1 MGERTHKN
9 PMGYKEILPLLIK
22 MSLPIMLSML
32 IQSLYNITDSFF
44 VSKISEKALRATSL
58 SYPIQ
63 IIIISFGVGTGVG
76 INSFISRALG
86 SDNQKMAD
94 RGAMHGLLL
103 VFVSWAVFLIF
114 RVTLLE
120 TFLDFFTADPLVK
133 AMGIQ
138 YLGLITTF
146 SFLSILQIIIEKTIQ
161 GTGNMILPMIIQGV
175 GAITNIILDPI
186 MIFGLLG
193 FPAMGIRGAAIAT
206 LIGQGLGA
214 LLGVL
219 FLLSKRTSL
228 EINFKNFKYT
238 PQIIKDIY
246 AVGFPSI
253 LMQSVTALVTIIL
266 NLIVVKY
273 SELAVSVLGIYFKL
287 ESFILMPVFGLTQ
300 GMLPLIG
307 YNYGA
312 KKKERIDEAYHYSVI
327 LALILM
333 GMGTIMFQIFPRQL
347 MSIFSDNTE
356 MIEMGVYTL
365 RIISIGY
372 IFAAIGITN
381 STYFQ
386 ALGLGRYSL
395 LITSLR
401 QIIIIIPL
409 AYILSFIGLNWI
421 WLAYPVAEV
430 IATLV
435 SSALQ
440 KRAKR
445 KYIDTLEN
453 KNIVTILE

>member
-453 KNIVTILE
+453 KEITII

>member
-1 MGERTHKN
+1 MEERLNKN
-9 PMGYKEILPLLIK
+9 PMGYENILPLLIK

-32 IQSLYNITDSFF
+32 IQSLYNITDSYF

-58 SYPIQ
+58 AYPIQ
-63 IIIISFGVGTGVG
+63 IIIIGFSVGTGIG

-86 SDNQKMAD
+86 SGKQD
-94 RGAMHGLLL
+94 RANKGAMHGLLL
-103 VFVSWAVFLIF
+103 VLFSWAVFLIF
-114 RVTLLE
+114 RVALLE
-120 TFLDFFTADPLVK
+120 RFLDYFTSDPVVK

-146 SFLSILQIIIEKTIQ
+146 SVFSILQITIEKIIQ
-161 GTGNMILPMIIQGV
+161 GTGNMVLPMIIQGV

-186 MIFGLLG
+186 MIFGLFG

-206 LIGQGLGA
+206 LIGQAFGA
-214 LLGVL
+214 LLGVV
-219 FLLSKRTSL
+219 FLLSKKISI
-228 EINFKNFKYT
+228 EINFRKFKYS

-246 AVGFPSI
+246 IVGFPSV
-253 LMQSVTALVTIIL
+253 LMQSVTALVTTIL
-266 NLIVVKY
+266 NLIVLRH

-300 GMLPLIG
+300 GVLPLIG

-312 KKKERIDEAYHYSVI
+312 KVKERINETYHYGVI
-327 LALILM
+327 FALILM
-333 GMGTIMFQIFPRQL
+333 GIGTAIFQLFPRQL
-347 MSIFSDNTE
+347 MGIFSDNSE
-356 MIEMGVYTL
+356 MIEIGVYAL

-372 IFAAIGITN
+372 LFAAIGIIN

-386 ALGLGRYSL
+386 ALGLGNYSL

-409 AYILSFIGLNWI
+409 AYALSFIGLNWI
-421 WLAYPVAEV
+421 WLAYPIAEV
-430 IATLV
+430 LTTIV
-435 SSALQ
+435 SVALQ
-440 KRAKR
+440 KKSKA
-445 KYIDTLEN
+445 KYID
-453 KNIVTILE
+453 IL

>member
-1 MGERTHKN
+1 MEKRLNKN
-9 PMGYKEILPLLIK
+9 PMGYKKILPLLIK

-32 IQSLYNITDSFF
+32 IQSLYNITDSYF

-63 IIIISFGVGTGVG
+63 IIIIGFGVGTGVG

-86 SDNQKMAD
+86 SDRQDMAD
-94 RGAMHGLLL
+94 RAAMHGLLL
-103 VFVSWAVFLIF
+103 VFVSWLVFLIF

-120 TFLDFFTADPLVK
+120 TFLDFFTDDPLVK

-146 SFLSILQIIIEKTIQ
+146 SFLSILQISIEKIIQ
-161 GTGNMILPMIIQGV
+161 ATGNMVLPMIVQAV
-175 GAITNIILDPI
+175 GAIINIILDPI
-186 MIFGLLG
+186 MIFGLFG

-206 LIGQGLGA
+206 LIGQGTGAVLGIIF
-214 LLGVL
+214 L
-219 FLLSKRTSL
+219 FSKKTSI
-228 EINFKNFKYT
+228 EINFKKFKYSS
-238 PQIIKDIY
+238 QIVKDIY

-253 LMQSVTALVTIIL
+253 LMQSVTALVTIAL

-287 ESFILMPVFGLTQ
+287 ESFVLMPVFGLTQ
-300 GMLPLIG
+300 GILPLIG

-312 KKKERIDEAYHYSVI
+312 GKKDRINETYHYGVI

-333 GMGTIMFQIFPRQL
+333 GIGTMIFQAFPRSL
-347 MSIFSDNTE
+347 MSIFSDSTE
-356 MIEMGVYTL
+356 MIEIGVYTL

-372 IFAAIGITN
+372 IFAAIGIIN

-395 LITSLR
+395 LVTSLR

-409 AYILSFIGLNWI
+409 AYIFSFIGLNWI
-421 WLAYPVAEV
+421 WVSYPVAELITTV
-430 IATLV
+430 V
-435 SSALQ
+435 SVALQ
-440 KRAKR
+440 RRAR
-445 KYIDTLEN
+445 RNYIDVLQVYKE
-453 KNIVTILE
+453 KQ

>member
-1 MGERTHKN
+1 MGENSNKN
-9 PMGYKEILPLLIK
+9 PMGYKKVLPLLIK
-22 MSLPIMLSML
+22 MSLPIILSML
-32 IQSLYNITDSFF
+32 IGSLYNIVDSYF

-58 SYPIQ
+58 AYPIQ
-63 IIIISFGVGTGVG
+63 IIIIGFGVGTGVG

-86 SDNQKMAD
+86 SNRADMANK
-94 RGAMHGLLL
+94 GAMHGLILA
-103 VFVSWAVFLIF
+103 FASWIIFLIF

-120 TFLDFFTADPLVK
+120 SFLDYFTSDPVVK
-133 AMGIQ
+133 AMGME

-161 GTGNMILPMIIQGV
+161 ATGNMILPMMIQGI
-175 GAITNIILDPI
+175 GAIINIILDPI

-206 LIGQGLGA
+206 LIGQGSG
-214 LLGVL
+214 LLLAIIFL
-219 FLLSKRTSL
+219 FLKKTSL
-228 EINFKNFKYT
+228 EIDFKKFKYSG
-238 PQIIKDIY
+238 QIVRDIY
-246 AVGFPSI
+246 VVGFPSI

-266 NLIVVKY
+266 NLIVVRH
-273 SELAVSVLGIYFKL
+273 SELAVSVLGVYFKL
-287 ESFILMPVFGLTQ
+287 ESFVLMPLFGLTQ

-312 KKKERIDEAYHYSVI
+312 KRKDRINDTYHYGII

-333 GMGTIMFQIFPRQL
+333 GAGTVIFQVFPRQL
-347 MSIFSDNTE
+347 MGIFSDSSE

-372 IFAAIGITN
+372 LFAAIGIIN

-386 ALGLGRYSL
+386 SLGLGRYSL

-409 AYILSFIGLNWI
+409 AYALSFKGLNWI
-421 WLAYPVAEV
+421 WLAYPIAEIV
-430 IATLV
+430 TTIFSV
-435 SSALQ
+435 ALQ

-445 KYIDTLEN
+445 KYID
-453 KNIVTILE
+453 IL

>member
-1 MGERTHKN
+1 MEERLHKN
-9 PMGYKEILPLLIK
+9 PMGYKKILPLLIK

-63 IIIISFGVGTGVG
+63 IVIIGFGVGTGVG

-86 SDNQKMAD
+86 SNREDMANK
-94 RGAMHGLLL
+94 GAMHGLLL
-103 VFVSWAVFLIF
+103 VFASWLLFLIF

-120 TFLDFFTADPLVK
+120 SFLDYFTADPIVK

-138 YLGLITTF
+138 YLGLISTF
-146 SFLSILQIIIEKTIQ
+146 SFFSLLQITIEKTIQ
-161 GTGNMILPMIIQGV
+161 GTGNMVLPMIIQGV
-175 GAITNIILDPI
+175 GAIVNIILDPI
-186 MIFGLLG
+186 MIFGLFG

-214 LLGVL
+214 FLGVY
-219 FLLSKRTSL
+219 FLLSKKTSL
-228 EINFKNFKYT
+228 EINFKKFKYSR
-238 PQIIKDIY
+238 QIVKDIY
-246 AVGFPSI
+246 VVGFPSI
-253 LMQSVTALVTIIL
+253 LMQSVTAFVTIVL
-266 NLIVVKY
+266 NLIVVRH

-287 ESFILMPVFGLTQ
+287 ESFILMPVFGVTQ
-300 GMLPLIG
+300 GVLPLIG

-312 KKKERIDEAYHYSVI
+312 KEKERIGETYRYGLM
-327 LALILM
+327 LALIIM
-333 GMGTIMFQIFPRQL
+333 GMGTMIFQIFPRQL
-347 MSIFSDNTE
+347 MAIFSDNAE
-356 MIEMGVYTL
+356 MIEMGAYTL

-372 IFAAIGITN
+372 LFAAIGIMN

-401 QIIIIIPL
+401 QIFLIIPL
-409 AYILSFIGLNWI
+409 AYGLSLIGLNWI
-421 WLAYPVAEV
+421 WLAYPISESLTT
-430 IATLV
+430 IV
-435 SSALQ
+435 SVGLQ
-440 KRAKR
+440 RRAKIN
-445 KYIDTLEN
+445 YIDVL
-453 KNIVTILE
+453 

>member
-1 MGERTHKN
+1 MGERLNKN
-9 PMGYKEILPLLIK
+9 PMGNKEILPLLIK

-32 IQSLYNITDSFF
+32 IGSLYNITDSYF

-58 SYPIQ
+58 AYPIQ
-63 IIIISFGVGTGVG
+63 IVIIGFGVGTGIG

-86 SDNQKMAD
+86 SNRQDMANK
-94 RGAMHGLLL
+94 GAMHGLLL
-103 VFVSWAVFLIF
+103 VFVSWTLFLIF

-120 TFLDFFTADPLVK
+120 GFLDYFTSDPVVK
-133 AMGIQ
+133 AMGME

-146 SFLSILQIIIEKTIQ
+146 SFLSLLQIIIEKTIQ
-161 GTGNMILPMIIQGV
+161 GTGNMVLPMIIQGV
-175 GAITNIILDPI
+175 GAIVNIILDPI

-206 LIGQGLGA
+206 VIGQGIGA
-214 LLGVL
+214 LFGVI

-228 EINFKNFKYT
+228 EIDFKKFKYSR
-238 PQIIKDIY
+238 QIIKDIY
-246 AVGFPSI
+246 VVGFPSI
-253 LMQSVTALVTIIL
+253 LMQSVTAFVTIVL
-266 NLIVVKY
+266 NLIVIRQ

-287 ESFILMPVFGLTQ
+287 ESFVLMPVFGLTQ
-300 GMLPLIG
+300 GVLPLIG

-312 KKKERIDEAYHYSVI
+312 KKKDRINDTYHYGVI
-327 LALILM
+327 LALVLM
-333 GMGTIMFQIFPRQL
+333 GAGTLIFQIFPRQL
-347 MSIFSDNTE
+347 MGIFSDNIE

-372 IFAAIGITN
+372 LFAAIGIIN

-386 ALGLGRYSL
+386 ALGLGNYSL

-409 AYILSFIGLNWI
+409 AYALSFIGLNWI
-421 WLAYPVAEV
+421 WLSYPIAESLTT
-430 IATLV
+430 IV
-435 SSALQ
+435 SVALQ
-440 KRAKR
+440 KRAKI
-445 KYIDTLEN
+445 KYIDTL
-453 KNIVTILE
+453 

>member
-1 MGERTHKN
+1 MEERLHTN
-9 PMGYKEILPLLIK
+9 PMGYKNILPLLIK
-22 MSLPIMLSML
+22 MSLPIMLSMV
-32 IQSLYNITDSFF
+32 IQSLYNITDSYF

-63 IIIISFGVGTGVG
+63 IIIIGFGVGTGVG

-86 SDNQKMAD
+86 SDREDMAN

-103 VFVSWAVFLIF
+103 VFVSWALFLIF
-114 RVTLLE
+114 RVALLE
-120 TFLDFFTADPLVK
+120 KILDYFTADPVVK
-133 AMGIQ
+133 AMGME

-146 SFLSILQIIIEKTIQ
+146 SFLSILQITIEKTIQ
-161 GTGNMILPMIIQGV
+161 GTGNMVLPMIVQGV
-175 GAITNIILDPI
+175 GAIINIILDPI

-206 LIGQGLGA
+206 LTGQAVGA
-214 LLGVL
+214 LLGVIFL
-219 FLLSKRTSL
+219 FSKRTII
-228 EINFKNFKYT
+228 EIDFKKFKYSR
-238 PQIIKDIY
+238 QIIKDIY
-246 AVGFPSI
+246 VVGFPSI

-266 NLIVVKY
+266 NLIVVRH

-300 GMLPLIG
+300 GVLPLVG

-312 KKKERIDEAYHYSVI
+312 KKKDRINETYHYGVI

-333 GMGTIMFQIFPRQL
+333 GVGTIIFQIFPRHL
-347 MSIFSDNTE
+347 MGIFSDNTE

-372 IFAAIGITN
+372 LFAAIGIMN

-386 ALGLGRYSL
+386 ALGLGNHSL
-395 LITSLR
+395 LITFLR

-409 AYILSFIGLNWI
+409 AYVLSFIGLNWI
-421 WLAYPVAEV
+421 WLSYPVAEA
-430 IATLV
+430 ITTIV
-435 SSALQ
+435 SVALQ
-440 KRAKR
+440 KGAKR
-445 KYIDTLEN
+445 KYIDTL
-453 KNIVTILE
+453 

>member
-1 MGERTHKN
+1 MHDRLNKN
-9 PMGYKEILPLLIK
+9 PMGYKEILPLLIR

-44 VSKISEKALRATSL
+44 VSQISEKALRATSL

-63 IIIISFGVGTGVG
+63 IVIIGFGVGTGVG

-86 SDNQKMAD
+86 SERREMANK
-94 RGAMHGLLL
+94 GAMHGLILA
-103 VFVSWAVFLIF
+103 FVSWGLFLIF
-114 RVTLLE
+114 RITLLE
-120 TFLDFFTADPLVK
+120 RFLDFFTADPVVK
-133 AMGIQ
+133 AMGIE
-138 YLGLITTF
+138 YLGLITT
-146 SFLSILQIIIEKTIQ
+146 LSIFSLLQIIIEKTIQ
-161 GTGNMILPMIIQGV
+161 GTGNMVLPMIIQAV

-206 LIGQGLGA
+206 VIGQGLGA
-214 LLGVL
+214 LLGLIFL
-219 FLLSKRTSL
+219 FSKRTIL
-228 EINFKNFKYT
+228 EINFKKFKYSR
-238 PQIIKDIY
+238 QIIKDIY
-246 AVGFPSI
+246 SVGFPSI
-253 LMQSVTALVTIIL
+253 LMQSVTAFVTIVL
-266 NLIVVKY
+266 NLIVIRY

-300 GMLPLIG
+300 GVLPLIG
-307 YNYGA
+307 FNYGA
-312 KKKERIDEAYHYSVI
+312 KQKSRINETYRYGII

-333 GMGTIMFQIFPRQL
+333 GIGTTIFQVFPRQL
-347 MSIFSDNTE
+347 MGIFSDNTE
-356 MIEMGVYTL
+356 MIEIGVYTL

-372 IFAAIGITN
+372 LFAAIGIIN

-409 AYILSFIGLNWI
+409 AYAFSFIGLNWI

-430 IATLV
+430 MTTVV
-435 SSALQ
+435 SVTLQ
-440 KRAKR
+440 KKAKR
-445 KYIDTLEN
+445 NYID
-453 KNIVTILE
+453 IL

>member
-1 MGERTHKN
+1 MQERLDKN
-9 PMGYKEILPLLIK
+9 PMGYQNILPLLIK

-32 IQSLYNITDSFF
+32 IQSLYNITDSYF

-63 IIIISFGVGTGVG
+63 IVIIGFSVGTGVG

-86 SDNQKMAD
+86 SGRQDRAN

-103 VFVSWAVFLIF
+103 VFVSWIVFLIF

-120 TFLDFFTADPLVK
+120 RFLDYFTSDPIVK
-133 AMGIQ
+133 AMGIE

-146 SFLSILQIIIEKTIQ
+146 SVFCILQITIEKTIQ
-161 GTGNMILPMIIQGV
+161 GTGNMVLPMIIQGV
-175 GAITNIILDPI
+175 GAITNIVLDPI

-214 LLGVL
+214 LLGVIFL
-219 FLLSKRTSL
+219 FSKKTSI
-228 EINFKNFKYT
+228 EINFKKFKYSG
-238 PQIIKDIY
+238 QIIKDIY
-246 AVGFPSI
+246 VVGLPSI
-253 LMQSVTALVTIIL
+253 LMQSVTALVTTVL
-266 NLIVVKY
+266 NLIVVRH

-300 GMLPLIG
+300 GVLPLIG

-312 KKKERIDEAYHYSVI
+312 KKKGRINETYHYGVI
-327 LALILM
+327 FALVLM
-333 GMGTIMFQIFPRQL
+333 GIGTMIFQLFPRQL
-347 MSIFSDNTE
+347 MRIFSDNTE

-372 IFAAIGITN
+372 LFAAIGIMN

-386 ALGLGRYSL
+386 ALGLGNYSL
-395 LITSLR
+395 VITSLR

-409 AYILSFIGLNWI
+409 AYALSFIGLNWI
-421 WLAYPVAEV
+421 WLAYPIAESLTT
-430 IATLV
+430 IV
-435 SSALQ
+435 SVALQ
-440 KRAKR
+440 KRAKI
-445 KYIDTLEN
+445 KYIDTL
-453 KNIVTILE
+453 